1 MRSSLPAKLTLLLLA
16 CSERA
21 AASLRD
27 GSEQHVLASEENINE
42 PDPFSAYGWPDHV
55 AEDTILAAL
64 AANPDPVDAL
74 LSLRPGLAGHLAT
87 SRLIHVLDEA
97 NPRWLTEGDKM
108 RLRRDKKKF
117 MDITDHQEL
126 YAEGVDSWAGKA
138 STCAPGDGVVSM
150 VELSS

>member
-1 MRSSLPAKLTLLLLA
+1 MRSSLPAQLTLLLLA
-16 CSERA
+16 CSEQVV
-21 AASLRD
+21 ASLHD
-27 GSEQHVLASEENINE
+27 GSEQHVLAPEENINE

-126 YAEGVDSWAGKA
+126 YADGVGAWSGKA
-138 STCAPGDGVVSM
+138 STCTPCDCGILM
-150 VELSS
+150 VELS